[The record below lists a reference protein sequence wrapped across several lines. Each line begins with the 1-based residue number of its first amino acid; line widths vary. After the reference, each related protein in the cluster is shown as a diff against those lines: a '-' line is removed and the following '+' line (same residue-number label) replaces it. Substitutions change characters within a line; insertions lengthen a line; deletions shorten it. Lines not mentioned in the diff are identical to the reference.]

1 LEELP
6 MLRLLLIIAAVAV
19 VGLPSLDARA
29 QGKDKDKAKLKL
41 CAASGGNSALP
52 RDRCVEQKAAN
63 TPTQLQI
70 GGSTFGSGGSTFKGG
85 ATGGSLRPAPTGRT
99 NAPLGGAVKAK

>member
-1 LEELP
+1 

-19 VGLPSLDARA
+19 LAPPPLDARA

-41 CAASGGNSALP
+41 CAPGGGNSALP

-63 TPTQLQI
+63 TPAQLQI
-70 GGSTFGSGGSTFKGG
+70 GGSSFGSGGSTFKGG
-85 ATGGSLRPAPTGRT
+85 ATGGSLKPAPTGRI
-99 NAPLGGAVKAK
+99 NVPLGGSVKAK